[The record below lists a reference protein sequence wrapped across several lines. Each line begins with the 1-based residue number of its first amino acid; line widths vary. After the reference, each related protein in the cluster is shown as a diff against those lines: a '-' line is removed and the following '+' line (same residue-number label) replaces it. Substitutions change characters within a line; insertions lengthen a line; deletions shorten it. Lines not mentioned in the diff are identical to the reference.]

1 MGCRGRGPSAA
12 GDASSG
18 RRRTPMTADD
28 WFFWCSWFGAGALAV
43 GVVCSVG
50 IAISGNIRDTQL
62 KRDLAASA
70 ERIANAELKAEQ
82 LRKELGPRRLQREI
96 FLKKIA
102 ESPKAHVEIMYLR
115 DDPECF
121 DLAQQIWRA
130 LEDAKW
136 DVTPPIP
143 IPLTADALSPT
154 AMAIDAQPSGVTV
167 VVHGIT
173 EAEANA
179 DSLRWRGQAWV
190 RTPWTVLMHAL
201 GDAIGKIAGHA
212 GGPNAPP
219 DGTLRVVVA
228 PR

>member
-1 MGCRGRGPSAA
+1 MPAA
-12 GDASSG
+12 SRFSCKVSSRLAVADCARQRREG
-18 RRRTPMTADD
+18 RREDANDSRRLVV
-28 WFFWCSWFGAGALAV
+28 WCSWFGAGALAI

-50 IAISGNIRDTQL
+50 IAISGNIRDAQL

-70 ERIANAELKAEQ
+70 ERIANAGLKAEQ

-102 ESPKAHVEIMYLR
+102 EARVEIMYLR

-121 DLAQQIWRA
+121 DLAQQVWRA

-143 IPLTADALSPT
+143 IPVSAASLRPT
-154 AMAIDAQPSGVTV
+154 AMAVDAQPSGVTV

-173 EAEANA
+173 EAEANT

-190 RTPWTVLMHAL
+190 RTLWTVLMHAL
-201 GDAIGKIAGHA
+201 GDAIGKNSRSRWRSQCAARWH
-212 GGPNAPP
+212 P
-219 DGTLRVVVA
+219 
-228 PR
+228 